1 VGFEIPHGVGAFRVD
16 LEYDRL
22 DRAVLHLG
30 CEGPDGYVGWS
41 GGARS
46 HVVVSEGWST
56 PGYLPT
62 PVSPGAWRVLVGLHR
77 VPPPGVDY
85 RVAVRAATAAEVA
98 AEGAAQRRR
107 PGARARAA
115 TGPPGLRRV
124 RWLAADFHA
133 QTVHSDGA
141 LGIEELA
148 ALAVS
153 RGLDALA
160 VTDHNTTSH
169 HAYLP
174 SVGERYAIRLIPGQ
188 EITTDRGHANTL
200 GDIGF
205 VDFRNPGA
213 QWQRDVED

>member
-1 VGFEIPHGVGAFRVD
+1 
-16 LEYDRL
+16 
-22 DRAVLHLG
+22 
-30 CEGPDGYVGWS
+30 
-41 GGARS
+41 
-46 HVVVSEGWST
+46 
-56 PGYLPT
+56 
-62 PVSPGAWRVLVGLHR
+62 
-77 VPPPGVDY
+77 
-85 RVAVRAATAAEVA
+85 
-98 AEGAAQRRR
+98 
-107 PGARARAA
+107 
-115 TGPPGLRRV
+115 V

-133 QTVHSDGA
+133 HTVHSDGA

-200 GDIGF
+200 GTSGSSTSGTRGRSRSATSRIEA
-205 VDFRNPGA
+205 VSCR
-213 QWQRDVED
+213 